1 MESLGGTLGQT
12 CARVR
17 SGGAAAGRQ
26 ASFLAGSATTSLS
39 SWSDLN
45 SSHSLLYIFQ
55 EGFIFWALI
64 TILICIH
71 VRQSSHVC
79 IKILFIDW
87 VLRDI
92 K

>member
-1 MESLGGTLGQT
+1 MESLSGTLGQNEH
-12 CARVR
+12 
-17 SGGAAAGRQ
+17 GGAR
-26 ASFLAGSATTSLS
+26 AGSSRATGVLSSRFRHTSLS